1 MFFYRFRTILNQW
14 FNVGHLIKI
23 GVAISLEQD
32 LEIVIL
38 IENKFGVQINFPLT
52 NFLNLYHRNIIDMQ
66 NSILVKAYINDIILE
81 KKYFQEKEMDYY
93 QFTQGNYFI
102 RMTKNSLIKIKN
114 IMPML
119 ELKSIIMEPQIGIVK
134 EVINYIYK
142 IYEEED

>member
-1 MFFYRFRTILNQW
+1 
-14 FNVGHLIKI
+14 
-23 GVAISLEQD
+23 
-32 LEIVIL
+32 
-38 IENKFGVQINFPLT
+38 
-52 NFLNLYHRNIIDMQ
+52 MQ
-66 NSILVKAYINDIILE
+66 NSILVKAYPNDIILE

-93 QFTQGNYFI
+93 QFTLGNYFI

-142 IYEEED
+142 IYEEEDLKKQIFTNDRMEVVKYELIYLHGEYLSDFFKYLKKRHLTKVFV